1 MLVHRVQRELKLSLH
16 RLISFINNKVWDY
29 FIRCSA
35 YILLKAISTFFLKEK
50 GWNCLILI
58 CTLCNLG
65 WVTLIKIY
73 SFFYLYKCRILS
85 IPSERKTPNENH
97 NFPERRAS
105 ASSSSC
111 KNEIL
116 QGNCCISNMPLWMDG
131 YLTLCVDSTR
141 TLFWCLFRE
150 RNWVFA
156 TKSDFLI
163 PISLKPN
170 VVDHRYFKLWI
181 LVNQA
186 M

>member
-1 MLVHRVQRELKLSLH
+1 M
-16 RLISFINNKVWDY
+16 
-29 FIRCSA
+29 
-35 YILLKAISTFFLKEK
+35 
-50 GWNCLILI
+50 
-58 CTLCNLG
+58 
-65 WVTLIKIY
+65 Y
-73 SFFYLYKCRILS
+73 SFLYLYKCRILS
-85 IPSERKTPNENH
+85 IPSARKTSNDNH

-116 QGNCCISNMPLWMDG
+116 QGNCCISKMPLWMDG
-131 YLTLCVDSTR
+131 YLKLCVDSTR

-156 TKSDFLI
+156 TNSDFLR

-181 LVNQA
+181 LVDQA
-186 M
+186 MQCSRKMICWSFLRLREILPPPFFHPLYSPNGFICVYMYK